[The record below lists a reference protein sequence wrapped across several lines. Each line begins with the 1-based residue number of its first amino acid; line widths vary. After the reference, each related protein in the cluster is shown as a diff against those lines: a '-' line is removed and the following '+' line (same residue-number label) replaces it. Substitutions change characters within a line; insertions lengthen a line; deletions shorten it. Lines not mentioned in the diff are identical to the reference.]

1 MKSIMKTALLA
12 AAVGISATAS
22 AATTNAQP
30 KPTVVLV
37 HGAFADGSTWNKVIP
52 LLQAKGLNVVSVQNP
67 LTSLDD
73 DVTATRRALDAQK
86 GPVVLVGHSWGGMVI
101 TQAGQHENVKA
112 LVYIAAFAPSEGES
126 VADMSKAYPT
136 PTGLTHVVAD
146 KEGFLT
152 LSPDGIEK
160 YLAPDVSS
168 DQTRLMIATQTPIRG
183 SSFEQKVTAAAW
195 KTRPSWY
202 LLSEQDHMIQPELQG
217 AMAKKISA
225 QVTRAS
231 ADHVPH
237 LSKPEAV
244 AEIILEAV
252 DKTPQ

>member
-1 MKSIMKTALLA
+1 MKTALLA
-12 AAVGISATAS
+12 AVVGISASAS
-22 AATTNAQP
+22 ASTPTVQP

-37 HGAFADGSTWNKVIP
+37 HGAFADGSTWNNVIP

-67 LTSLDD
+67 LSSLED
-73 DVTATRRALDAQK
+73 DVAATRRALDAQK

-101 TQAGQHENVKA
+101 TQAGQHENVKS

-126 VADMSKAYPT
+126 VADLSKAYPT
-136 PTGLTHVVAD
+136 PTGLTHIVAD

-152 LSPDGIEK
+152 LTPEGIEK
-160 YLAPDVSS
+160 HLAADVSS
-168 DQTRLMIATQTPIRG
+168 DQTRLMIVTQTPIRG

-202 LLSEQDHMIQPELQG
+202 LLSEQDHMIQPELQA

-225 QVTRAS
+225 QVTRLA

-244 AEIILEAV
+244 AEIILKAV